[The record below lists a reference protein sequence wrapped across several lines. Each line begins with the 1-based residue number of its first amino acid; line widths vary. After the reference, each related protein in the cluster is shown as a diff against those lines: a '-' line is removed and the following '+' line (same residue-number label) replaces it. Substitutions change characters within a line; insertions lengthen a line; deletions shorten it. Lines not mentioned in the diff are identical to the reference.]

1 MLQNLIAIKL
11 AVMASAL
18 GLNTAEWS
26 KPSPAIEA
34 QVQKLE
40 NAIKLVG
47 KQEKADEMQKD
58 LNDASAEI
66 KKLADAG
73 DKDAQFA
80 MGLLLSNQQ
89 GQMDKVVEYYSAA
102 SKQGQLQA
110 MNNLGYIIAASSRD
124 TEKQKEG
131 VALIKK
137 ASDGGLNAARRNMAQ
152 IYLNGMAG
160 EARDVNA
167 AEKLLITASEA
178 KDADATYML
187 SQLYLGAGGPE
198 KQSDAKGFEL
208 LKKAAKDGNATALD
222 TLGTLYLQGGSV
234 GGKADSK
241 GEKVGAIEV
250 KPDPK
255 AAVAQFEELAKANN
269 PVGLR
274 KMGGVY
280 EQGIEGVVA
289 KDFQKAVEY
298 YVKAAQGND
307 ALAQFRLG
315 SMYDT
320 GVQLDPKSDKI
331 EIVPNAGVALS
342 YYKLAAQN
350 KMAIASFNVGIFYE
364 QGRGVD
370 KDIQK
375 AFAYY
380 MQAAQEGV
388 NVAMQKIGDS
398 YINGAGTIKDP
409 VAAAGW
415 YARSA
420 AAGLPEGSLRY
431 GVVIESGLTDKE
443 NPFHIAADYYKKA
456 YNGAAVLN
464 AAAKEATPPRDSS
477 QSDAIG
483 LEAYLRLG
491 SLFAR
496 GVFVPKGD
504 APKPDWQRAYV
515 FFKMADDI
523 TGGKNKIASEALAQ
537 AEAKVDPTQK
547 KMAEAQIKSMNDE
560 IAAYV
565 KQVKDKAG
573 ATESATPAATAVR
586 PTTGTSGTSG
596 TKTKTKTK

>member
-1 MLQNLIAIKL
+1 MLLNLIAIKV

-18 GLNTAEWS
+18 GLNTKEWS
-26 KPSPAIEA
+26 NPSPAMQA

-40 NAIKLVG
+40 DAIKLVG
-47 KQEKADEMQKD
+47 KQEKADEMQKE

-89 GQMDKVVEYYSAA
+89 GQMEKVVDYYTAA

-110 MNNLGYIIAASSRD
+110 MNNLGYIIAASSREVD
-124 TEKQKEG
+124 KQKEG
-131 VALIKK
+131 IALIKK

-160 EARDVNA
+160 ETRNADA
-167 AEKLLITASEA
+167 AEKLLVTASGDG
-178 KDADATYML
+178 DADATYML
-187 SQLYLGAGGPE
+187 SQLYLGAGGTD
-198 KQSDAKGFEL
+198 KQNDAKGFDL

-234 GGKADSK
+234 GGKADAK
-241 GEKVGAIEV
+241 GEKIGAIEV
-250 KPDPK
+250 KPDPN

-280 EQGIEGVVA
+280 EQGIEGVVP
-289 KDFQKAVEY
+289 KNFQKAVDN

-320 GVQLDPKSDKI
+320 GVQLDPKSDRV

-350 KMAIASFNVGIFYE
+350 NMAIASYNVGIFYD

-370 KDIQK
+370 KDVVK

-380 MQAAQEGV
+380 MQAAQAGV

-398 YINGAGTIKDP
+398 YLNGVGTIKDP

-420 AAGLPEGSLRY
+420 NAGLPEGWLRY
-431 GVVIESGLTDKE
+431 GVVTESGLVDKDA
-443 NPFHIAADYYKKA
+443 PFYAAADCYKNA
-456 YNGAAVLN
+456 YRGAAVLN
-464 AAAKEATPPRDSS
+464 AAAKEATPPRDAS
-477 QSDAIG
+477 QSEAIG

-491 SLFAR
+491 SLYAR
-496 GVFVPKGD
+496 GVFVPKGS
-504 APKPDWQRAYV
+504 APNPDWVRAYGY
-515 FFKMADDI
+515 FKMANDI
-523 TGGKNKIASEALAQ
+523 TGGKNKIAAEALAQ
-537 AEAKVDPTQK
+537 AEKSLDADKIKT
-547 KMAEAQIKSMNDE
+547 AENQVKLANEE
-560 IAAYV
+560 IASYV
-565 KQVKDKAG
+565 KEVKAKAG
-573 ATESATPAATAVR
+573 AGEGSPSTAAGIRPAA
-586 PTTGTSGTSG
+586 G
-596 TKTKTKTK
+596 TKSKSKSK

>member
-18 GLNTAEWS
+18 GLNTEEWS
-26 KPSPAIEA
+26 KPSPAMEA

-40 NAIKLVG
+40 SAIKLVG
-47 KQEKADEMQKD
+47 KQEKADEMQKA

-66 KKLADAG
+66 KKLADSG

-89 GQMDKVVEYYSAA
+89 GQMEKVVEYYTAA
-102 SKQGQLQA
+102 TSKGQLQA
-110 MNNLGYIIAASSRD
+110 MNNLGYIIAASSREP
-124 TEKQKEG
+124 EKQREG
-131 VALIKK
+131 VKLIKQ

-160 EARDVNA
+160 EPRDATA
-167 AEKLLITASEA
+167 AEKLLVSASD
-178 KDADATYML
+178 KGDVDANYML

-198 KQSDAKGFEL
+198 KQNDAKGFEL

-222 TLGTLYLQGGSV
+222 TLGSLYLQGGKV
-234 GGKADSK
+234 GGKADAR

-250 KPDPK
+250 KSDPR
-255 AAVAQFEELAKANN
+255 AAVSQFEELAKANN

-280 EQGIEGVVA
+280 EQGIEGVVP
-289 KDFQKAVEY
+289 KDFPKAVEN

-320 GVQLDPKSDKI
+320 GVQLDPKSDRI
-331 EIVPNAGVALS
+331 EVVPNAGMALS

-350 KMAIASFNVGIFYE
+350 SMAIASYNVGIFYE

-370 KDIQK
+370 RDLQK
-375 AFAYY
+375 AFSFY
-380 MQAAQEGV
+380 MQAAQAGV

-398 YINGAGTIKDP
+398 YINGVGTIKDP

-415 YARSA
+415 YSRSA
-420 AAGLPEGSLRY
+420 NAGLPEGWLRY
-431 GVVIESGLTDKE
+431 GVVTESGLVDKE
-443 NPFHIAADYYKKA
+443 NPFYAAADCYKNA
-456 YNGAAVLN
+456 YRGAAVLN
-464 AAAKEATPPRDSS
+464 AAAKEALPPRDAS

-496 GVFVPKGD
+496 GVFVPKGES
-504 APKPDWQRAYV
+504 PKPDWQRAYV
-515 FFKMADDI
+515 FFKMANDI
-523 TGGKNKIASEALAQ
+523 TGGKNKIAADALAQ
-537 AEAKVDPTQK
+537 AETNVDASQIKT
-547 KMAEAQIKSMNDE
+547 AEAMIKTTNDE
-560 IAAYV
+560 IASYV
-565 KQVKDKAG
+565 REVKAKAG
-573 ATESATPAATAVR
+573 AADGAPAARPVTETSVKTPAK
-586 PTTGTSGTSG
+586 TGV
-596 TKTKTKTK
+596 KKPK

>member
-26 KPSPAIEA
+26 NPSDGMKA

-58 LNDASAEI
+58 LNDASEEI

-89 GQMDKVVEYYSAA
+89 GQMEKVVEYYTAA
-102 SKQGQLQA
+102 SKQNQLQA
-110 MNNLGYIIAASSRD
+110 MNNLGYIIAASSREP
-124 TEKQKEG
+124 EKQKEG

-137 ASDGGLNAARRNMAQ
+137 ASDGGLNAARRNMAT
-152 IYLNGMAG
+152 IYLNAMAG
-160 EARDVNA
+160 ENRDANA
-167 AEKLLITASEA
+167 AEKLLLTAADSG
-178 KDADATYML
+178 DADATYML

-198 KQSDAKGFEL
+198 KQNDGKGFEL
-208 LKKAAKDGNATALD
+208 LKKAAKDGNANALD
-222 TLGTLYLQGGSV
+222 TMGTLYLQGGTV

-241 GEKVGAIEV
+241 GVKVGAIKVEQ
-250 KPDPK
+250 DPK
-255 AAVAQFEELAKANN
+255 AAVKQFEELAKANN

-280 EQGIEGVVA
+280 EQGIEGVVT
-289 KDFQKAVEY
+289 KDFKLALENY
-298 YVKAAQGND
+298 AKAAQGND

-315 SMYDT
+315 SMHDT

-331 EIVPNAGVALS
+331 EIAPNAAMALS

-350 KMAIASFNVGIFYE
+350 NMAIASYNVGIFYE

-375 AFAYY
+375 AFAFY
-380 MQAAQEGV
+380 MQAAQAGV

-398 YINGAGTIKDP
+398 YLNGVGTIKDP

-420 AAGLPEGSLRY
+420 NAGLPEGWLRY
-431 GVVIESGLTDKE
+431 GVVIESGLVDKE
-443 NPFHIAADYYKKA
+443 SPFYAAAECYKNA
-456 YNGAAVLN
+456 YRGAAVLN
-464 AAAKEATPPRDSS
+464 AAAKEATPPRDAS

-491 SLFAR
+491 ALHAR
-496 GVFVPKGD
+496 GVFVPKGE
-504 APKPDWQRAYV
+504 APKPEWQRAYT

-523 TGGKNKIASEALAQ
+523 APGKNKIVADALAQ
-537 AEAKVDPTQK
+537 AEKIINAEQK
-547 KMAEAQIKSMNDE
+547 KIAEAQVKTTNDE
-560 IAAYV
+560 IATYV
-565 KQVKDKAG
+565 KEVKAKAG
-573 ATESATPAATAVR
+573 AAEGAPTATAVR
-586 PTTGTSGTSG
+586 PTTGSSSG
-596 TKTKTKTK
+596 TKPKPKQK